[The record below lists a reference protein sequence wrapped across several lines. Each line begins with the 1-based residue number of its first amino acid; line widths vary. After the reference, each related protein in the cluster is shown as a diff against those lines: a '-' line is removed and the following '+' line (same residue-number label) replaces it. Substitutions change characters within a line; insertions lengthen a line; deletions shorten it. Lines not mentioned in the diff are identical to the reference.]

1 MEEEVHYLSEVM
13 SAANKHGLIPIGL
26 VTMYPQHYQTQAST
40 EREKHVTHSARISP
54 VRESQ
59 LSQVPRLGLDVTCNT
74 SLAPINGVGNCRI
87 LVGRI
92 VYKELTHRSKKKRGP
107 HPLIPYHHLVEQKQ
121 EVPPSCS
128 PISPPTTTLRNKVS
142 SFSLSS
148 LQQEQT
154 EQNPPLCSSPL
165 SSSPLTLWYLC
176 DRVISCNHISFI
188 FYLLCVNV

>member
-128 PISPPTTTLRNKVS
+128 PIPPLLLPSGTRFLP
-142 SFSLSS
+142 SLSPLFS
-148 LQQEQT
+148 RSR
-154 EQNPPLCSSPL
+154 QNRIPPLFLTPL
-165 SSSPLTLWYLC
+165 
-176 DRVISCNHISFI
+176 
-188 FYLLCVNV
+188 LLPSDSLVSV

>member
-128 PISPPTTTLRNKVS
+128 PIPPHYYPQEQGFFLLSLLSSAGADRTESPPLFLTPLILPSDSLVS
-142 SFSLSS
+142 
-148 LQQEQT
+148 
-154 EQNPPLCSSPL
+154 
-165 SSSPLTLWYLC
+165 
-176 DRVISCNHISFI
+176 V
-188 FYLLCVNV
+188 